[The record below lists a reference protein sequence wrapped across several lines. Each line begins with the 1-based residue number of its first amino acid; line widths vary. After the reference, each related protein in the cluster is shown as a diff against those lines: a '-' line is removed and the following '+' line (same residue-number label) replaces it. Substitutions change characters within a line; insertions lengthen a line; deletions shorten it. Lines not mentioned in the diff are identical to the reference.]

1 MSDECICPSSVIT
14 PEAMLG
20 KDSRKYRSFL
30 ISCHIEQQ
38 AIGIFIV
45 RMQSSHQM
53 LSKIQTFPAT

>member
-1 MSDECICPSSVIT
+1 MT

-45 RMQSSHQM
+45 RMQNSHQM
-53 LSKIQTFPAT
+53 LSKIQAFPAA